1 MTDVQAD
8 LEVKAETED
17 RQHVLTP
24 NVPKE
29 EVMIDVQVDL
39 EVKAETED
47 QLHVV
52 EEMKEEVALKEMKTT
67 NADQRVQMENLVDRI
82 W

>member
-1 MTDVQAD
+1 VKKGVQAD
-8 LEVKAETED
+8 LEVKE
-17 RQHVLTP
+17 
-24 NVPKE
+24 
-29 EVMIDVQVDL
+29 
-39 EVKAETED
+39 ETED